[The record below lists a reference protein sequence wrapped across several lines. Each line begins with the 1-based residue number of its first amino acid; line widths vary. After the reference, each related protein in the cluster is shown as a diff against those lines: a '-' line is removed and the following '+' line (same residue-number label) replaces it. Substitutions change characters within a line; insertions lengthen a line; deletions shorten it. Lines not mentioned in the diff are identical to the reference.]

1 VEDLEVLQNQ
11 HYNNY
16 VEVVKEIIGT
26 NTLSLIE
33 NDINPLFKQP
43 PLDSMDQ
50 IKTKFLITAKKEKLI
65 LETDQLNKI
74 LQDFRNNIGKE
85 LKKIIDVRNNELI
98 GCLKDLVDNKKILKV
113 TKSQMNEVDKKIKKI
128 IKSEIEINVKKYILN
143 RIDAIFKKSDTMVIQ
158 KALKDIQ
165 KYFDSKGI
173 YQKQLLESID
183 FKLLVKDTIL
193 LNGIKEQTERYL
205 FTLNNSRIFNN

>member
-1 VEDLEVLQNQ
+1 MEDLEVLQNQ

-16 VEVVKEIIGT
+16 VEVVKEIIRT

-65 LETDQLNKI
+65 LETDKLNKI
-74 LQDFRNNIGKE
+74 LQDFRKNIEKTIKE
-85 LKKIIDVRNNELI
+85 IIEVRNNEI
-98 GCLKDLVDNKKILKV
+98 TENLKDLVDNKKILKV
-113 TKSQMNEVDKKIKKI
+113 TKTQMNAVDKKIKKI
-128 IKSEIEINVKKYILN
+128 IKSEIEINVNKYILSKVN
-143 RIDAIFKKSDTMVIQ
+143 EVFKKSDDIKIQ
-158 KALKDIQ
+158 QALKDIK